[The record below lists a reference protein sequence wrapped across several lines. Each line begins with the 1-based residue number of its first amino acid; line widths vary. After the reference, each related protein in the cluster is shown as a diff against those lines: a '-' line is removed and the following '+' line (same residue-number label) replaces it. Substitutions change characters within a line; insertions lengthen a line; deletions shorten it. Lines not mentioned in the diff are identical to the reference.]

1 MIDNV
6 MNPETLTHEVPL
18 EVLHES
24 FKAFAATTWR
34 GPGIVASDPYS
45 GFSLCHYNGDALEH
59 WQRCRRSL
67 ERFCGV
73 TPERLIVP
81 RQTHSATVLTLSGKD
96 FDEGEM
102 AVATESL
109 ECVDA
114 VVTDIRN
121 LVIGVN
127 TADCLPLILLDEEA
141 GVAGA
146 VHAGW
151 RGAVTGIAVNALQS
165 MERLGAVPLR
175 IKAIMAPC
183 IVVDEFEVG
192 EEVAA
197 RFPQE
202 CVARNYGYRPHIDLP
217 LAVAMQLR
225 GCGVTDIKF
234 PPAGTLSNCTRY
246 FSARAAGIAS
256 GRNFTFVFL
265 R

>member
-1 MIDNV
+1 
-6 MNPETLTHEVPL
+6 MNSETIAHEVPL

-34 GPGIVASDPYS
+34 GPGIVASEPYS
-45 GFSLCHYNGDALEH
+45 GFSLCHYNGDAPEH
-59 WQRCRRSL
+59 WQRCRRML

-73 TPERLIVP
+73 PSERLIVP
-81 RQTHSATVLTLSGKD
+81 RQTHGASVLSLSRTD
-96 FDEGEM
+96 FGNEEI
-102 AVATESL
+102 AVAPENL
-109 ECVDA
+109 EGVDA

-141 GVAGA
+141 GVAAA

-151 RGAVTGIAVNALQS
+151 RGAVAGIAVNALQA
-165 MERLGAVPLR
+165 MERLGAVPSR
-175 IKAIMAPC
+175 IKAMMAPC
-183 IVVDEFEVG
+183 IIVDEFEVG

-202 CVARNYGYRPHIDLP
+202 CVARNYGGKPHVDLP
-217 LAVAMQLR
+217 LAVAMQLSD
-225 GCGVTDIKF
+225 CGVTDIKF
-234 PPAGTLSNCTRY
+234 PPAGTLSNSTRY

-256 GRNFTFVFL
+256 GRNFTFITL

>member
-1 MIDNV
+1 

-34 GPGIVASDPYS
+34 GPGIVASEPYS
-45 GFSLCHYNGDALEH
+45 GFSLCHYNGDAPEH
-59 WQRCRRSL
+59 WQRCRRML
-67 ERFCGV
+67 ERYLDV
-73 TPERLIVP
+73 SPERLIVP
-81 RQTHSATVLTLSGKD
+81 GQTHGECVLTLSRIEFPDGSPRI
-96 FDEGEM
+96 DEARLQG
-102 AVATESL
+102 
-109 ECVDA
+109 VDA
-114 VVTDIRN
+114 VVTD
-121 LVIGVN
+121 LSGVVVGVN
-127 TADCLPLILLDEEA
+127 TADCLPLILIDEEA

-151 RGAVTGIAVNALQS
+151 RGAVAGIAVNALQS
-165 MERLGAVPLR
+165 MARLGAVASR
-175 IKAIMAPC
+175 IKAIMASC

-202 CVARNYGYRPHIDLP
+202 CVARNYGDRPHVDLP

-234 PPAGTLSNCTRY
+234 PPAGTLSNSTRY
-246 FSARAAGIAS
+246 FSARSAGIAS

>member
-1 MIDNV
+1 

-34 GPGIVASDPYS
+34 GPDIVASDPYS
-45 GFSLCHYNGDALEH
+45 GFSICHYTGDLSGH
-59 WQRCRRSL
+59 WRSCRRSL

-96 FDEGEM
+96 FDDGEM

-109 ECVDA
+109 EGVDA

-127 TADCLPLILLDEEA
+127 TADCLPLILIDEEA

-151 RGAVTGIAVNALQS
+151 RGAVAGIAVNALHA
-165 MERLGAVPLR
+165 MERLGAYPVR
-175 IKAIMAPC
+175 VKALMAPC
-183 IVVDEFEVG
+183 ILLNEFEVG
-192 EEVAA
+192 EEVAGH
-197 RFPQE
+197 FPRE
-202 CVARNYGYRPHIDLP
+202 CVSRGYGERPHVNLP

-234 PPAGTLSNCTRY
+234 PPAGTLSNPRRY

>member
-1 MIDNV
+1 
-6 MNPETLTHEVPL
+6 MNSETLTHEVPL

-34 GPGIVASDPYS
+34 GPGIVASEPYS
-45 GFSLCHYNGDALEH
+45 GFSLCHYNGDAPEH
-59 WQRCRRSL
+59 WQRCLWML

-73 TPERLIVP
+73 PSERLIVP

-96 FDEGEM
+96 FDDGEM

-127 TADCLPLILLDEEA
+127 TADCLPLILIDEEA
-141 GVAGA
+141 GVAAA

-151 RGAVTGIAVNALQS
+151 RGAVAGIAVNALQT
-165 MERLGAVPLR
+165 MERLGAVPSR

-183 IVVDEFEVG
+183 IIVDEFEVG

-202 CVARNYGYRPHIDLP
+202 CVARNYGDRPHVDLP

-234 PPAGTLSNCTRY
+234 PPAGTLSNSHRY